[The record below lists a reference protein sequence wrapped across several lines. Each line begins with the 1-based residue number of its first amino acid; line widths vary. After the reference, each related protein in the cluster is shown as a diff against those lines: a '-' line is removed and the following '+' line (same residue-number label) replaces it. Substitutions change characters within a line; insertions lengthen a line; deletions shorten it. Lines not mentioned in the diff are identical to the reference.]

1 MRYAMCVGFYFWMVL
16 WICFLEL
23 EMELEA
29 GTGVGRGNGKRK
41 VVACPPD
48 APLASCVYTVSSVC
62 QSVCFCLLAVC
73 FVGALHYSACLSSEL
88 VDICV
93 NDSDGWNETGR
104 GYISIQSR

>member
-1 MRYAMCVGFYFWMVL
+1 MVL

-23 EMELEA
+23 EMEMEMAA

-48 APLASCVYTVSSVC
+48 APLASCVYIVSSIC

-73 FVGALHYSACLSSEL
+73 FVGALHYSAYL
-88 VDICV
+88 VSWWIYALMTVMDGMKLDVVIFQFKAGSTVCY
-93 NDSDGWNETGR
+93 DS
-104 GYISIQSR
+104 